1 MENIE
6 ILSMYAD
13 IYQKTNTMDCAI
25 SIIDD
30 KGIIIH
36 YIKPKHMVLSHIE
49 TGSRIQPGS
58 AQAEAWETKKEVRRD
73 IPSDV
78 FGMPLRAIA
87 IPIFDRERF
96 IGVVAMAIDLKAQ
109 ENLYTTARGVS
120 SSAQEIGATTEEVAA
135 TSESLAK
142 ALKDLQNNSG
152 NVLSNIRKTDDI
164 LRFVNSVAGNSNLLG
179 LNAAIE
185 AARVGEYGRGFSVV
199 AEEIRKMASDS
210 QDAVRQINSI
220 IELIQNSIK
229 SIIGE
234 IDMVSN
240 LSERQAVAIEQI
252 ASSVQRL
259 ADSAADIE
267 QVAKEL

>member
-1 MENIE
+1 
-6 ILSMYAD
+6 
-13 IYQKTNTMDCAI
+13 
-25 SIIDD
+25 
-30 KGIIIH
+30 
-36 YIKPKHMVLSHIE
+36 
-49 TGSRIQPGS
+49 
-58 AQAEAWETKKEVRRD
+58 
-73 IPSDV
+73 
-78 FGMPLRAIA
+78 
-87 IPIFDRERF
+87 
-96 IGVVAMAIDLKAQ
+96 MAIDLKAQ

-120 SSAQEIGATTEEVAA
+120 SSAQEIGTTTEEVAA
-135 TSESLAK
+135 TSELLAK

-152 NVLSNIRKTDDI
+152 SVLSNIRKTDYI
-164 LRFVNSVAGNSNLLG
+164 LRFVNSIAGNSNLLG

-185 AARVGEYGRGFSVV
+185 AARVGEYGKGLSVV

-220 IELIQNSIK
+220 IELIQSSIK

-267 QVAKEL
+267 QVAREL